1 PEESLRLRF
10 ELKMGSGRAGG
21 LSECDY
27 DDTLAARRDA
37 DAAARCARCA
47 TTRLY
52 RVLYAYETDD
62 DDGVVALLVVASGCC
77 VSCQAFS
84 LSSSRGPL
92 SATSR
97 SVRRLTKRPGTA
109 LSNAA
114 AASASTP
121 STPTSDAVSPSAAE
135 VASSDDDTPM
145 TKQQQRM
152 KQIREEGGPLAF
164 NTKYGALNPYGI
176 YYGIVSVGLGLVWLA
191 LLTMSSV
198 FYKIT
203 GNRFDKRRRFGRKG
217 MFVSNHNSWMDIP
230 FIGYAMGWVN
240 YKFVAKKELE
250 KVPILGFSLSVA
262 KHMMIDR
269 ADRKSQLLTLRQGMK
284 YMDDGVNLVTFPEGT
299 RSRSGRVM
307 PFKNGAFK
315 MAHKAGKP
323 VVPVSICNA
332 AKVMPSHWMMPF
344 RPGRN
349 ICKVLVH
356 EPIES
361 SDKTEEE
368 LGNSVRQSI
377 ISGLPEEQ
385 RPLFHNEIKWP
396 SDESA

>member
-1 PEESLRLRF
+1 
-10 ELKMGSGRAGG
+10 M
-21 LSECDY
+21 
-27 DDTLAARRDA
+27 RRGD
-37 DAAARCARCA
+37 R
-47 TTRLY
+47 
-52 RVLYAYETDD
+52 
-62 DDGVVALLVVASGCC
+62 VVALLVVASGCC

-203 GNRFDKRRRFGRKG
+203 GNRFDKRRRFPIFAGHLWGYALLALTGNFPKIENKEIIDEFHKSGRKG

>member
-1 PEESLRLRF
+1 
-10 ELKMGSGRAGG
+10 M
-21 LSECDY
+21 
-27 DDTLAARRDA
+27 RRGD
-37 DAAARCARCA
+37 R
-47 TTRLY
+47 
-52 RVLYAYETDD
+52 
-62 DDGVVALLVVASGCC
+62 VVALLVVASGCC

-203 GNRFDKRRRFGRKG
+203 GNRFDKRRR
-217 MFVSNHNSWMDIP
+217 
-230 FIGYAMGWVN
+230 
-240 YKFVAKKELE
+240 L
-250 KVPILGFSLSVA
+250 
-262 KHMMIDR
+262 
-269 ADRKSQLLTLRQGMK
+269 
-284 YMDDGVNLVTFPEGT
+284 
-299 RSRSGRVM
+299 
-307 PFKNGAFK
+307 
-315 MAHKAGKP
+315 
-323 VVPVSICNA
+323 
-332 AKVMPSHWMMPF
+332 
-344 RPGRN
+344 
-349 ICKVLVH
+349 
-356 EPIES
+356 
-361 SDKTEEE
+361 
-368 LGNSVRQSI
+368 
-377 ISGLPEEQ
+377 
-385 RPLFHNEIKWP
+385 
-396 SDESA
+396 

>member
-1 PEESLRLRF
+1 
-10 ELKMGSGRAGG
+10 M
-21 LSECDY
+21 
-27 DDTLAARRDA
+27 RRGD
-37 DAAARCARCA
+37 R
-47 TTRLY
+47 
-52 RVLYAYETDD
+52 
-62 DDGVVALLVVASGCC
+62 VVALLVVASGCC
-77 VSCQAFS
+77 SCQAFS

-203 GNRFDKRRRFGRKG
+203 GNRFDKRRRFPIFAGHLWGYALLALTGNFPKIENKEIIDEFHKSGRKG

-230 FIGYAMGWVN
+230 FIGYAMGWIN

>member
-1 PEESLRLRF
+1 
-10 ELKMGSGRAGG
+10 MGR
-21 LSECDY
+21 
-27 DDTLAARRDA
+27 
-37 DAAARCARCA
+37 
-47 TTRLY
+47 
-52 RVLYAYETDD
+52 
-62 DDGVVALLVVASGCC
+62 VVALLVVASGCC
-77 VSCQAFS
+77 SCQAFS

-92 SATSR
+92 SATR

-203 GNRFDKRRRFGRKG
+203 GNRFDKRRRFPIFAGHLWGYGMLALTGNFPKIENKEIIDEFHKSGRKG

-230 FIGYAMGWVN
+230 FIGYAMGWIN

-349 ICKVLVH
+349 ICKVVVH

-396 SDESA
+396 SVESA